1 MHASTTVRPSSA
13 APRRDGSDQRVAVDA
28 AVPTGAAA
36 RPEANGTV
44 HLGGDVRA

>member
-28 AVPTGAAA
+28 AVSTGAAT
-36 RPEANGTV
+36 RPETGGTV
-44 HLGGDVRA
+44 HLCGGVRA